1 MTTFLNHFKVDK
13 NLLEVDFFDPNLE
26 TDTRL
31 YIDSYYLTRCENIHS
46 KSALTTQ
53 QNFMKC
59 LMEALKEKDEIKAR
73 KLCSIFLSP
82 NILALVQLKK
92 E

>member
-1 MTTFLNHFKVDK
+1 MTTFFNHFKVDK

-53 QNFMKC
+53 QN
-59 LMEALKEKDEIKAR
+59 L
-73 KLCSIFLSP
+73 
-82 NILALVQLKK
+82 
-92 E
+92 

>member
-31 YIDSYYLTRCENIHS
+31 YIVNRTGFVGDFFI
-46 KSALTTQ
+46 
-53 QNFMKC
+53 
-59 LMEALKEKDEIKAR
+59 
-73 KLCSIFLSP
+73 
-82 NILALVQLKK
+82 
-92 E
+92 

>member
-31 YIDSYYLTRCENIHS
+31 YIDSYYGSR
-46 KSALTTQ
+46 
-53 QNFMKC
+53 
-59 LMEALKEKDEIKAR
+59 
-73 KLCSIFLSP
+73 
-82 NILALVQLKK
+82 LA